1 MEILVL
7 FVKYRKTINTDA
19 KMSQQRRLMNV
30 NAENTLKDLEHG
42 L

>member
-7 FVKYRKTINTDA
+7 FLKYRKTINTNA

-30 NAENTLKDLEHG
+30 NAENALKDLEHG

>member
-7 FVKYRKTINTDA
+7 FVKYRKTNNTDA
-19 KMSQQRRLMNV
+19 KMSQQTRLMNV